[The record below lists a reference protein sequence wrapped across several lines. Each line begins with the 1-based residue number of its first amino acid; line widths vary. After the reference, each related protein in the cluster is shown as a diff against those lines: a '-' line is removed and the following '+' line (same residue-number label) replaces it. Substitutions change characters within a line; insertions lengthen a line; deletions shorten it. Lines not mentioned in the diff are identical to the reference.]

1 MITVVPM
8 AERHLDGIAA
18 LERACFSDPWS
29 RASIASEL
37 QNEWS
42 LWFVAE
48 NDGEVAGYVGSQLVP
63 PEADVM
69 NLAIGAAW
77 RRQGVAQTLLNTL
90 FSALRERKITSLA
103 LEVRESNAA
112 AQSLYGKNGFVL
124 AGRRPK
130 YYVNP
135 IEDAR
140 ILRKEL

>member
-29 RASIASEL
+29 RTSIASEL
-37 QNEWS
+37 ANEWS
-42 LWFVAE
+42 LWFVAQ
-48 NDGEVAGYVGSQLVP
+48 DGETVAGYVGSQLVP
-63 PEADVM
+63 PEADMM
-69 NLAIGAAW
+69 NLAVGAQW
-77 RRQGVAQTLLNTL
+77 RRQGVAQQLLNTL
-90 FSALRERKITSLA
+90 FSALREREITSLA

-112 AQSLYGKNGFVL
+112 AQSLYEKNGFVL
-124 AGRRPK
+124 AGRRQK

-135 IEDAR
+135 NEDAR

>member
-29 RASIASEL
+29 RTSIASEL
-37 QNEWS
+37 ANEWS
-42 LWFVAE
+42 LWFVAQ
-48 NDGEVAGYVGSQLVP
+48 DGETVAGYVGSQLVP
-63 PEADVM
+63 PEADMM
-69 NLAIGAAW
+69 NLAVGAQW
-77 RRQGVAQTLLNTL
+77 RRQGVAQQLLNTL
-90 FSALRERKITSLA
+90 FSALREREITSLA

-112 AQSLYGKNGFVL
+112 AQSLYEKNGFVL

>member
-8 AERHLDGIAA
+8 QERHLDGIAA

-29 RASIASEL
+29 RTSIASEL
-37 QNEWS
+37 ANEWS
-42 LWFVAE
+42 LWFVAQ
-48 NDGEVAGYVGSQLVP
+48 DGETVAGYVGSQLVP
-63 PEADVM
+63 PEADMM
-69 NLAIGAAW
+69 NLAVGAQW
-77 RRQGVAQTLLNTL
+77 RRQGVAQQLLNTL
-90 FSALRERKITSLA
+90 FSALREREITSLA

-112 AQSLYGKNGFVL
+112 AQSLYEKNGFVL